1 MSSDMSGRGAGIL
14 TGAEFDLVVIGAGP
28 AGSAVAIT
36 VARAGARVLLLD
48 HNNDQSFKVGE
59 SLPPAANTVLQ
70 ALGVTRQFLAAQHSP
85 SCGVQSSW
93 GSPLLRNADF
103 IRDPRGHGWHLDRL
117 KFDAMLHSFVLT
129 QGAQIERTARVIR
142 AERTSEGVWEI
153 TYPADAESRTV
164 WTLCRQRQLS
174 QTPGWGIKKRL
185 FVSLRK
191 AGKTAAF
198 GQSR

>member
-1 MSSDMSGRGAGIL
+1 M

-48 HNNDQSFKVGE
+48 HNHHQSFKVGE

-103 IRDPRGHGWHLDRL
+103 IRDPRGHG
-117 KFDAMLHSFVLT
+117 
-129 QGAQIERTARVIR
+129 
-142 AERTSEGVWEI
+142 
-153 TYPADAESRTV
+153 
-164 WTLCRQRQLS
+164 
-174 QTPGWGIKKRL
+174 
-185 FVSLRK
+185 
-191 AGKTAAF
+191 
-198 GQSR
+198 

>member
-1 MSSDMSGRGAGIL
+1 M

-103 IRDPRGHGWHLDRL
+103 IRDPRGHG
-117 KFDAMLHSFVLT
+117 
-129 QGAQIERTARVIR
+129 
-142 AERTSEGVWEI
+142 
-153 TYPADAESRTV
+153 
-164 WTLCRQRQLS
+164 
-174 QTPGWGIKKRL
+174 
-185 FVSLRK
+185 
-191 AGKTAAF
+191 
-198 GQSR
+198 